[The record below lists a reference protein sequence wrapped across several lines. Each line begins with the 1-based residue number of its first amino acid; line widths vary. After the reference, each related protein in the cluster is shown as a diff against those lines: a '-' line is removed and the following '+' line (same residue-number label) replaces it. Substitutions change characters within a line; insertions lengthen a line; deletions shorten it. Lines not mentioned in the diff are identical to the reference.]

1 MGMTTEGIGRV
12 RWVRI
17 LVVVLALTASRN
29 NFPISGWTFSLKP
42 QTSKAFSAKSS
53 KNPKK
58 YEGVTPSR
66 RCLESRRTNWLSGGN
81 SAPDFPCATIAQFT
95 EADWAVPAVSP
106 LQWKRDLISTSR
118 SDPLALFLRT
128 SHVSS
133 LPPPI

>member
-1 MGMTTEGIGRV
+1 MGMITEGIGRV
-12 RWVRI
+12 RWIRI

-29 NFPISGWTFSLKP
+29 NFPIAGRTFSLKP
-42 QTSKAFSAKSS
+42 EPSKAFSAKTN
-53 KNPKK
+53 KHPKK

-95 EADWAVPAVSP
+95 EGDWAAPAAFL
-106 LQWKRDLISTSR
+106 LQWKRDLFSTSR
-118 SDPLALFLRT
+118 SNPLALFLRT